1 MGTDAD
7 EADVELRASATDV
20 RRASDG
26 GDYTGQ
32 LLLRTLLRVT
42 DRANGAAGTVSATVQ
57 DLRFDVPF
65 GCIATAGTAGGS
77 CTLSTTAD
85 TLVPGFAREG
95 KRTVIASQGL
105 EVMDAGPDGIVTPAS
120 GCPPACGTGDEASY
134 LRAGVFAP

>member
-7 EADVELRASATDV
+7 EADVELLASATDV
-20 RRASDG
+20 RRAADG

-32 LLLRTLLRVT
+32 LLLRTMLRVT

-65 GCIATAGTAGGS
+65 GCLATAGTAGGT

-105 EVMDAGPDGIVTPAS
+105 EMMDAGPDGSVS
-120 GCPPACGTGDEASY
+120 GSACPPTCGTGDERVY
-134 LRAGVFAP
+134 LEQGLFAP